1 MGIPYY
7 FYSLTQ
13 KYNNILANNLPVVP
27 DIYCIDF
34 NGIIHPVA
42 QEVIAR
48 TPNTSDIHE
57 KILKALWEKI
67 TEYIETTKAKK
78 FIICADGV
86 APLAKMAQQRKRRY
100 LSVYKNKI
108 DNIKTHWD
116 TNAITPGTQFMDE
129 LNSFM
134 KKQIRYSKYDIEFI
148 YSGSDENGE
157 GEHKIFDKLAAEN
170 EDANIVIHGL
180 DADLV
185 ILSLLSHKKNIY
197 LMRETKDAN
206 HLVCN
211 YLNIQKLR
219 KAIIQEL
226 TISWDIAN
234 VLDMQEHQFQDIYS
248 TICNDLVESY
258 CIACSILGNDFIPHL
273 ATVDLKTSGLDKL
286 IKATKYAISNC
297 GLLIKDGAIQHA
309 CLSYIFTDLAKS
321 EDTDMHKE
329 CEKYIKKQ
337 TYETSNP
344 SDMYG
349 IKNRDK
355 VANNIYNN
363 PTKWRHEYY
372 KGLFDSN
379 ITLSSSVLFN
389 ACENYIQGIYWTY
402 AYYKKSD
409 LDFNWYYP
417 YTYAPSIRDI
427 ANHSIANA
435 SPIISKTGTYVPSYI
450 QLLIVLP
457 KESKDLMKKEHQK
470 YMTDIYA
477 GLYHM
482 YPEKYK
488 IQTFLKTHLWECNP
502 ILPVINLKYI
512 QRILEV

>member
-42 QEVIAR
+42 QEVIG
-48 TPNTSDIHE
+48 NSDPSDPSGLNE
-57 KILKALWEKI
+57 KILQALWQKI
-67 TEYIETTKAKK
+67 TVYIETTKAKK

-100 LSVYKNKI
+100 LSVYKNNL
-108 DNIKTHWD
+108 DNIKTPWD
-116 TNAITPGTQFMDE
+116 TNSITPGTQFMDE

-170 EDANIVIHGL
+170 DDANIAIHGL
-180 DADLV
+180 DADLI
-185 ILSLLSHKKNIY
+185 ILSLLSHKKNI
-197 LMRETKDAN
+197 
-206 HLVCN
+206 HLVREAKGTEQ
-211 YLNIQKLR
+211 YLNVQRLR
-219 KAIIQEL
+219 TAIIQEL
-226 TISWDIAN
+226 IISWDLNI
-234 VLDMQEHQFQDIYS
+234 QEHD
-248 TICNDLVESY
+248 TAACNDLIESY

-273 ATVDLKTSGLDKL
+273 ATVDLKTNGLDKL
-286 IKATKYAISNC
+286 IKATKYAITNC
-297 GLLIKDGAIQHA
+297 GLLVKDGAIQHT
-309 CLSYIFTDLAKS
+309 CLSYIFTDLTKS
-321 EDTDMHKE
+321 EDVDMHKE
-329 CEKYIKKQ
+329 CEKYIKKKAYDTPNQ
-337 TYETSNP
+337 

-349 IKNRDK
+349 IKHNDR
-355 VANNIYNN
+355 VANSIYNN
-363 PTKWRHEYY
+363 PAKWRHEYY

-389 ACENYIQGIYWTY
+389 ACENYIKGIYWTY
-402 AYYKKSD
+402 AYYKKYD

-427 ANHSIANA
+427 ANHSIANPA
-435 SPIISKTGTYVPSYI
+435 PIISKIGTYVPSYV

-457 KESKDLMKKEHQK
+457 KESKQLLKKGHQK
-470 YMTDIYA
+470 FMEDIYA

-488 IQTFLKTHLWECNP
+488 IQTFLKTHLWECSP

-512 QRILEV
+512 QRVLE